1 MATSGTI
8 KSNTITVT
16 GDPVYLEFAWSTT
29 SQTISSNTS
38 SVYWTV
44 KAKGMKYSNSW
55 FNFYNTKIT
64 VNGNVYSVANGT
76 RVYNNGALASGTTN
90 IVHNSNGTKTFS
102 VSIASS
108 ASYASGTNLSI
119 SGSGDLNQIPR
130 TPPTVKVEGV
140 TVINEKN
147 QSLLKDP
154 HYAVQNVH
162 KVKII
167 PNATAHDSSTIVGYK
182 VTFQGQTYT
191 GTNITVPVTKSGTLP
206 IYVIATDSNGMSS
219 VSTKIATIES
229 RAYSNP
235 KLSVQA
241 KRTTS
246 GVDDPLG
253 LDVVIGGTVTV
264 KEVKNKDN
272 VNINKPYWTLSV
284 EGVEWQKNTISYK
297 KTGVPIET
305 EQTWT
310 LTYKDIFNTFTY
322 KIKTPTGQAP
332 FVIGKQS
339 IGVNV
344 IPPSGS
350 SGAWIKDGLVNGYTV
365 AKDLGSVYADYTVV
379 GSGNHI
385 KAIQNKWP
393 DIPEGVSIG
402 YATVG
407 SRAMFMVYKYPGG
420 TNGMAFIM
428 PYNGH
433 PKSYYYSSGS
443 FKEVGK

>member
-1 MATSGTI
+1 MATSETI
-8 KSNTITVT
+8 KSNNITVS

-29 SQTISSNTS
+29 SQTISANTS

-64 VNGNVYSVANGT
+64 VNGNAYSVANGT
-76 RVYNNGALASGTTN
+76 RAYNNGTLASGTTN
-90 IVHNSNGTKTFS
+90 ITHDSNGAKTFS
-102 VSIASS
+102 ISVAAS
-108 ASYASGTNLSI
+108 AAYASGTNLSI
-119 SGSGDLNQIPR
+119 SGSGVLKQIPR
-130 TPPTVKVEGV
+130 TPPEVNEQGV
-140 TVINEKN
+140 TVVNEKN
-147 QSLLKDP
+147 QSLLKDK

-162 KVKII
+162 KVNII
-167 PNATAHDSSTIVGYK
+167 PSATAYDSSTIVRYQ

-191 GTNITVPVTKSGTLP
+191 GTNITVPVTKSGSLP

-219 VSTKIATIES
+219 TSTKIATIES

-235 KLSVQA
+235 QLSVNA
-241 KRTTS
+241 KRQTS
-246 GVDDPLG
+246 RVDDPLG
-253 LDVVIGGTVTV
+253 LDVIVRGTVTV
-264 KEVKNKDN
+264 KDVEDKNK
-272 VNINKPYWTLSV
+272 VSINKPYWKLSV
-284 EGVEWQKNTISYK
+284 EDKEYQNNSIL
-297 KTGVPIET
+297 KTKIGVPIDKE
-305 EQTWT
+305 ETWT
-310 LTYKDIFNTFTY
+310 LTYRDVFNTFTY
-322 KIKTPTGQAP
+322 KIKIPTGQAP

-365 AKDLGSVYADYTVV
+365 AKDLGSVYADYNVV
-379 GSGNHI
+379 GSGNYI
-385 KAIQNKWP
+385 AAIQNKWS

-407 SRAMFMVYKYPGG
+407 ARAMFIVYKYPGG
-420 TNGMAFIM
+420 ANGMAFIM

-433 PKSYYYSSGS
+433 PKSYAYSSGS
-443 FKEVGK
+443 FKQVV